1 MQIDLFDVLYE
12 DFIFDKDKPIRVVEL
27 FSGIG
32 FQSMGMELAEVPYE
46 VVAISEIDKFAI
58 LSYASIHTD
67 YLKIRDDYDF
77 ELSKDEMV
85 ETLQS
90 KNVGYNFS
98 SGRHTITKNTN
109 IEAVK
114 DYFLADKLSN
124 NLGDISLLKG
134 SDFPKDIDVMTYSFP
149 CQDLSKAGKQAGLGE
164 GTRSGLVYEVLR
176 ILKELKEI
184 NNLPKVPIMEN
195 VVDLIQA
202 KFIDAWN
209 KIAYEIERLGYT
221 NYTQTLNAKEYG
233 IAQNRDRVFMVSI
246 LGEYNYNFPKGFELE
261 YRLKDYLEDEVDE
274 KYYLSDDLLKHIEET
289 GSKTTNFIQYDRYKG
304 EFENLCRAWLGLSPT
319 IHTKSNE
326 IKVVENEDALKQ
338 QELRTHLKIKEA
350 TTKGY
355 KEAYDGDGVYI
366 NRPHQKRGVVQDGMI
381 QTLKTSGNDVGVVV
395 GSYNYGSSDNYMKG
409 KSRLEK
415 NPDISN
421 TIITSPNVG
430 LAIAD
435 NRFHQQALETTEEL
449 VIGSGQKNA
458 FKGSIDG
465 TCSTFTSAMG
475 MGGGQTPMVTENN
488 RLRIRKLTPRETGRL
503 MGMQDYQIDKQGK
516 VTSNAQMYK
525 QHGNGIVAQ
534 VIGLIIGMAY
544 YDDEIE
550 LREKVMANSH
560 MWIKE
565 KGLIYEFKIDDE

>member
-1 MQIDLFDVLYE
+1 MEHQLDLFDALYE
-12 DFIFDKDKPIRVVEL
+12 DFKFDTNKPLRVVEL

-32 FQSMGMELAEVPYE
+32 FQSMGMKLAEIPHE

-58 LSYASIHTD
+58 LAYASIHTD

-77 ELSKDEMV
+77 QLSKEEMV
-85 ETLQS
+85 DILQR

-98 SGRHTITKNTN
+98 SGKHTITKNTN

-134 SDFPKDIDVMTYSFP
+134 SNFPKDIDVMTYSFP
-149 CQDLSKAGKQAGLGE
+149 CQDLSKAGQQKGLSE
-164 GTRSGLVYEVLR
+164 DTRSGLIYEVLR
-176 ILKELKEI
+176 ILQELKEI

-195 VVDLIQA
+195 VVDLIQV

-221 NYTQTLNAKEYG
+221 NYTQTLNAKNYG

-246 LGEYNYNFPKGFELE
+246 LGEYNYNFPKEFELE
-261 YRLKDYLEDEVDE
+261 HRLKDYLEEEVDE
-274 KYYLSDDLLKHIEET
+274 SYYLSDDLLKHIEET
-289 GSKTTNFIQYDRYKG
+289 DSKTTNFIQYDRYKG
-304 EFENLCRAWLGLSPT
+304 EFESLCRAWLGLSPT

-326 IKVVENEDALKQ
+326 IKVVESEEPTIIAQRGRYTENGIEQQFEVGSSDTSNALTTVQKDNY
-338 QELRTHLKIKEA
+338 LLIPEA
-350 TTKGY
+350 TTRGY

-395 GSYNYGSSDNYMKG
+395 GSYDYGSSNNYMKG
-409 KSRLEK
+409 KSRLAK
-415 NPDISN
+415 NPATSN

-430 LAIAD
+430 LAI
-435 NRFHQQALETTEEL
+435 E
-449 VIGSGQKNA
+449 KNN
-458 FKGSIDG
+458 D
-465 TCSTFTSAMG
+465 
-475 MGGGQTPMVTENN
+475 
-488 RLRIRKLTPRETGRL
+488 LRIRKLTPRETGRL
-503 MGMQDYQIDKQGK
+503 MGMNDNQIDRQEKT
-516 VTSNAQMYK
+516 TSNSQMYK

-544 YDDEIE
+544 YEDENE
-550 LREKVMANSH
+550 LREKLMANSH
-560 MWIKE
+560 MWMKE
-565 KGLIYEFKIDDE
+565 NENKI